1 VSTPAI
7 IAIVVAAAILW
18 ALLWMPRRMRT
29 RSYSAT
35 TLIQRSPEDVF
46 AFVADLPRC
55 VRILTGAQTVRRLSE
70 GPVALGTR
78 FHSDTVMGSVRFA
91 EENEIV
97 AFEPPRNFAWRE
109 AGFASGT
116 ESIHLEPDGKATRV
130 THRYEAVESYPNA
143 LLGMVLFGP
152 LLSRAG
158 ARDRRKSWAS
168 IKGELEGTTPTL

>member
-1 VSTPAI
+1 M
-7 IAIVVAAAILW
+7 VVAAAIFW
-18 ALLWMPRRMRT
+18 GLLWLPGRMRT

-46 AFVADLPRC
+46 SFVADLPRSL
-55 VRILTGAQTVRRLSE
+55 RILTGAQTVLRRNEEPLAVGS
-70 GPVALGTR
+70 R
-78 FHSDTVMGSVRFA
+78 FHSRTDMGSVQFA

-109 AGFASGT
+109 SGFASGI
-116 ESIHLEPDGKATRV
+116 ESIHLEPDGRATRV

-143 LLGMVLFGP
+143 LLGMGLFGP
-152 LLSRAG
+152 LLSWAG
-158 ARDRRKSWAS
+158 ARDRRKSWAR